1 MTHLLTCPIEKAMS
15 SLISYL
21 AFIFHVQ
28 ITNKSYWFPLQKMC
42 PKCIFLSV
50 STYNPNSSP
59 HGLSPEL
66 LGYPVYSSSC
76 FYSCLL
82 RNRSLEDM
90 NWSIIMSLL
99 KTFLWLPFIPEIKS
113 RGLRVPSVCFWFGL
127 FLPFCLSHPVH
138 VCNSL
143 DTSSLPIPFTH
154 TVPFLECSSIYFWHS
169 LPPSHSL
176 GST

>member
-42 PKCIFLSV
+42 PKHIFLSV

-82 RNRSLEDM
+82 HNRSLEDM

-113 RGLRVPSVCFWFGL
+113 RDWESPVFAFDLSCSYHSVCPTLSTFAIPWTHR
-127 FLPFCLSHPVH
+127 PCLYP
-138 VCNSL
+138 
-143 DTSSLPIPFTH
+143 LPILFP
-154 TVPFLECSSIYFWHS
+154 SWNA
-169 LPPSHSL
+169 LP
-176 GST
+176 STFGILCPLLIL